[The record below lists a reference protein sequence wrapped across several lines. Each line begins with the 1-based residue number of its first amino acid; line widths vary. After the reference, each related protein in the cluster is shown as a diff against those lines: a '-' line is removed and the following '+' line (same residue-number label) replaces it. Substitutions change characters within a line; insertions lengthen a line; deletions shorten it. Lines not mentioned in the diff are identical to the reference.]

1 MKIMNNRHFRS
12 LIDINSNEFIDII
25 DKSIE
30 FKNLDIKNNVPNIFT
45 NKTLVMIF
53 KKNSTRTRVSFETA
67 MYKLGGHAIF
77 LSDDSSQMNRGEDI
91 SDTAKV
97 LSGMA
102 DIIMMRTNSHEEIK
116 ELAENSSVPI
126 INGLCNLFHP
136 CQLLAD
142 MQTITEIKGKDLSKL
157 TIAWV
162 GDGNNMCNSYIN
174 ASKLLNFK
182 LKISTPNGYEPD
194 KYTLDKFG
202 NNVEICELPGSA
214 VDGADVVTT
223 DVWTS
228 MGDEHENE
236 ERKKIFKGYQ
246 VNMNL
251 MSKAKNDSIFLHC
264 LPAHRGEEIDH
275 DIIDSSHSVVWQQAH
290 NRLYSSMAL
299 INFLLTC
306 E

>member
-1 MKIMNNRHFRS
+1 MNKRDFKS
-12 LIDINSNEFIDII
+12 LIDINTQ
-25 DKSIE
+25 E
-30 FKNLDIKNNVPNIFT
+30 FKRIIQQAIEYKELDKKHSIPRTYVNR
-45 NKTLVMIF
+45 TLAMIF

-77 LSDDSSQMNRGEDI
+77 LSESSTQLNRGEDI
-91 SDTAKV
+91 SDTARV
-97 LSGMA
+97 LSGMV
-102 DIIMMRTNSHEEIK
+102 DLIMMRTNTHEEIK
-116 ELAENSSVPI
+116 TLAENSSVPV

-142 MQTITEIKGKDLSKL
+142 MQTIVETKGDDFSKL
-157 TIAWV
+157 TVAWI

-174 ASKLLNFK
+174 ASKLLNFR
-182 LKISTPNGYEPD
+182 LKISVPNGYEPD

-202 NNVEICELPGSA
+202 ENVELCEIPGSA

-223 DVWTS
+223 DVWAS

-236 ERKKIFKGYQ
+236 ERKKVFKSFQ

-251 MSKAKNDSIFLHC
+251 MSKATKNAIFLHC
-264 LPAHRGEEIDH
+264 LPAHRGEEID
-275 DIIDSSHSVVWQQAH
+275 DTIIDSSYSVVWQQAH

-299 INFLLTC
+299 IDFLLSSSKN
-306 E
+306 

>member
-1 MKIMNNRHFRS
+1 MNKRDFKS
-12 LIDINSNEFIDII
+12 LIDVNTQ
-25 DKSIE
+25 E
-30 FKNLDIKNNVPNIFT
+30 FKRIIQQAIEYKELDKKHSIPRTYVNR
-45 NKTLVMIF
+45 TLAMIF

-77 LSDDSSQMNRGEDI
+77 LSESSTQLNRGEDI

-97 LSGMA
+97 LSGMV
-102 DIIMMRTNSHEEIK
+102 DLIMMRTNTHDEIK
-116 ELAENSSVPI
+116 CLAENSSVPV

-142 MQTITEIKGKDLSKL
+142 MQTIAEIKGNDFSKL
-157 TIAWV
+157 TVAWI

-182 LKISTPNGYEPD
+182 LKISVPNGYEPD

-202 NNVEICELPGSA
+202 ENVELCEIPGSA

-223 DVWTS
+223 DVWAS

-236 ERKKIFKGYQ
+236 ERKKVFKSFQ

-251 MSKAKNDSIFLHC
+251 MSKATEKAIFLHC
-264 LPAHRGEEIDH
+264 LPAHRGEEID
-275 DIIDSSHSVVWQQAH
+275 DTIIDSQYSAVWQQAH

-299 INFLLTC
+299 IDFLLSSSKN
-306 E
+306 

>member
-1 MKIMNNRHFRS
+1 MNKRDFKS
-12 LIDINSNEFIDII
+12 LIDINTQ
-25 DKSIE
+25 E
-30 FKNLDIKNNVPNIFT
+30 FKRIIQQAIEYKELDKKQSIPRTYVNR
-45 NKTLVMIF
+45 TLAMIF

-77 LSDDSSQMNRGEDI
+77 LSENSTQLNRGEDI

-97 LSGMA
+97 LSGMV
-102 DIIMMRTNSHEEIK
+102 DLIMMRTNTHDEIK
-116 ELAENSSVPI
+116 SLAENSSVPV

-142 MQTITEIKGKDLSKL
+142 MQTIAEIKGSDFSKL
-157 TIAWV
+157 IIAWI

-174 ASKLLNFK
+174 ASKLLDFK
-182 LKISTPNGYEPD
+182 LKISVPNGYEPD

-202 NNVEICELPGSA
+202 ENVELCEIPGSA

-223 DVWTS
+223 DVWAS

-236 ERKKIFKGYQ
+236 ERKKVFKSFQ

-251 MSKAKNDSIFLHC
+251 MSKATEKAIFLHC
-264 LPAHRGEEIDH
+264 LPAHRGEEIDET
-275 DIIDSSHSVVWQQAH
+275 IIDSQYSAVWQQAH

-299 INFLLTC
+299 IDFLLSSSKN
-306 E
+306 

>member
-1 MKIMNNRHFRS
+1 MNKRDFKS
-12 LIDINSNEFIDII
+12 LIDINTQEFKRII
-25 DKSIE
+25 DQAIEYKELDKKHSIPRTYV
-30 FKNLDIKNNVPNIFT
+30 NR
-45 NKTLVMIF
+45 TLAMIF

-77 LSDDSSQMNRGEDI
+77 LSESSTQLNRGEDI
-91 SDTAKV
+91 SDTARV
-97 LSGMA
+97 LSGMV
-102 DIIMMRTNSHEEIK
+102 DLIMMRTNAHEEIK
-116 ELAENSSVPI
+116 TLAENSSVPV

-142 MQTITEIKGKDLSKL
+142 MQTIAETKGNDFNKL
-157 TIAWV
+157 TVAWI

-174 ASKLLNFK
+174 ASKLLNFR
-182 LKISTPNGYEPD
+182 LKISVPNGYEPD

-202 NNVEICELPGSA
+202 ENVELCEIPGSA

-223 DVWTS
+223 DVWAS

-236 ERKKIFKGYQ
+236 ERKKVFKSFQ

-251 MSKAKNDSIFLHC
+251 MSKARENAIFLHC
-264 LPAHRGEEIDH
+264 LPAHRGEEID
-275 DIIDSSHSVVWQQAH
+275 DTIIDSSYSVVWQQAH

-299 INFLLTC
+299 IDFLLSSSKN
-306 E
+306 

>member
-1 MKIMNNRHFRS
+1 MNKRDFKS
-12 LIDINSNEFIDII
+12 LIDINTQ
-25 DKSIE
+25 E
-30 FKNLDIKNNVPNIFT
+30 FKRIIQQAIEYKELDKKHSIPRTYVNR
-45 NKTLVMIF
+45 TLAMIF

-77 LSDDSSQMNRGEDI
+77 LSESSTQLNRGEDI

-97 LSGMA
+97 LSGMV
-102 DIIMMRTNSHEEIK
+102 DLIMMRTNTHDEIK
-116 ELAENSSVPI
+116 CLAENSSVPV

-142 MQTITEIKGKDLSKL
+142 MQTIAEIKGDDFSKL
-157 TIAWV
+157 TVAWI

-182 LKISTPNGYEPD
+182 LKISVPNGYEPD

-202 NNVEICELPGSA
+202 ENVELCEIPGSA

-223 DVWTS
+223 DVWAS

-236 ERKKIFKGYQ
+236 ERKKVFKSFQ

-251 MSKAKNDSIFLHC
+251 MSKAKEKAIFLHC
-264 LPAHRGEEIDH
+264 LPAHRGEEID
-275 DIIDSSHSVVWQQAH
+275 DTIIDSAYSVVWQQAH

-299 INFLLTC
+299 IDFLLSSSNN
-306 E
+306 

>member
-1 MKIMNNRHFRS
+1 MNKRDFKS
-12 LIDINSNEFIDII
+12 LIDINTQ
-25 DKSIE
+25 E
-30 FKNLDIKNNVPNIFT
+30 FKRIIQQAIEYKELDKKHSIPRTYVNR
-45 NKTLVMIF
+45 TLAMIF

-77 LSDDSSQMNRGEDI
+77 LSESSTQLNRGEDI

-97 LSGMA
+97 LSGMV
-102 DIIMMRTNSHEEIK
+102 DLIMMRTNTHEEIK
-116 ELAENSSVPI
+116 ILAENSSVPV

-142 MQTITEIKGKDLSKL
+142 MQTIAETKGNDFSKL
-157 TIAWV
+157 TIAWI

-174 ASKLLNFK
+174 ASKLLNFR
-182 LKISTPNGYEPD
+182 LKISVPNGYEPD

-202 NNVEICELPGSA
+202 ENVELCEIPGSA

-223 DVWTS
+223 DVWAS

-236 ERKKIFKGYQ
+236 ERKKVFKSFQ

-251 MSKAKNDSIFLHC
+251 MSKATENAIFLHC
-264 LPAHRGEEIDH
+264 LPAHRGEEID
-275 DIIDSSHSVVWQQAH
+275 DIIIDSSYSVVWQQAH

-299 INFLLTC
+299 IDFLLSSSKN
-306 E
+306 

>member
-1 MKIMNNRHFRS
+1 MNNRHFRS
-12 LIDINSNEFIDII
+12 LIDINSNEFLDII

-30 FKNLDIKNNVPNIFT
+30 FKNLDAKNEIPNIFP
-45 NKTLVMIF
+45 KKILVMIF

-67 MYKLGGHAIF
+67 MSKLGGHAIF
-77 LSDDSSQMNRGEDI
+77 LSDDSCQLNRGEDI

-102 DIIMMRTNSHEEIK
+102 DLIMMRTNSHEEIK
-116 ELAENSSVPI
+116 ELAKSSSVPI

-142 MQTITEIKGKDLSKL
+142 MQTIAEIKGKDLSKL

-194 KYTLDKFG
+194 EYTLDKFG
-202 NNVEICELPGSA
+202 KNVEICELPGSA
-214 VDGADVVTT
+214 VDDADVVTT

-264 LPAHRGEEIDH
+264 LPAHRGEEIDN
-275 DIIDSSHSVVWQQAH
+275 DIIDSSHSVVWKQAH

>member
-1 MKIMNNRHFRS
+1 MNKRDFKS
-12 LIDINSNEFIDII
+12 LIDVNTQ
-25 DKSIE
+25 E
-30 FKNLDIKNNVPNIFT
+30 FKRIIQQAIEYKELDKKHSIPRTYINR
-45 NKTLVMIF
+45 TLAMIF

-77 LSDDSSQMNRGEDI
+77 LSENSTQLNRGEDI

-97 LSGMA
+97 LSGMV
-102 DIIMMRTNSHEEIK
+102 DLIMMRTNTHDEIK
-116 ELAENSSVPI
+116 CLAENSSVPV

-142 MQTITEIKGKDLSKL
+142 MQTIAEIKGKEFSKL
-157 TIAWV
+157 TVAWI

-182 LKISTPNGYEPD
+182 LKISVPNGYEPD

-202 NNVEICELPGSA
+202 ENVELCEIPGSA

-223 DVWTS
+223 DVWAS

-236 ERKKIFKGYQ
+236 ERKKVFKSFQ

-251 MSKAKNDSIFLHC
+251 MSKATEKAIFLHC
-264 LPAHRGEEIDH
+264 LPAHRGEEID
-275 DIIDSSHSVVWQQAH
+275 DTIIDSAYSVVWQQAH

-299 INFLLTC
+299 IDFLLSSSNN
-306 E
+306 

>member
-1 MKIMNNRHFRS
+1 MNKRDFKS
-12 LIDINSNEFIDII
+12 LIDINAQELKRII
-25 DKSIE
+25 QRAIEYKELDKKHSIPRTYV
-30 FKNLDIKNNVPNIFT
+30 NR
-45 NKTLVMIF
+45 TLAMIF

-67 MYKLGGHAIF
+67 MYKLGGQAIF
-77 LSDDSSQMNRGEDI
+77 LSESSTQLNRGEDI

-97 LSGMA
+97 LSGMV
-102 DIIMMRTNSHEEIK
+102 DLIMMRTNTHDEIK
-116 ELAENSSVPI
+116 SLAENSSVPV

-142 MQTITEIKGKDLSKL
+142 MQTIVEKKGTDFSKL
-157 TIAWV
+157 TVAWI

-182 LKISTPNGYEPD
+182 LKISVPNGYEPD

-202 NNVEICELPGSA
+202 ENVELCEIPGSA

-223 DVWTS
+223 DVWAS

-236 ERKKIFKGYQ
+236 ERKKVFKSFQ

-251 MSKAKNDSIFLHC
+251 MSKAREKAIFLHC
-264 LPAHRGEEIDH
+264 LPAHRGEEIDET
-275 DIIDSSHSVVWQQAH
+275 IIDSSYSAVWQQAH

-299 INFLLTC
+299 IDFLLSSC
-306 E
+306 EN

>member
-1 MKIMNNRHFRS
+1 MNKRDFRS
-12 LIDINSNEFIDII
+12 LIDINSQELKRII
-25 DKSIE
+25 QQAIEYKELDKKHS
-30 FKNLDIKNNVPNIFT
+30 VPRKYINR
-45 NKTLVMIF
+45 TLAMIF

-77 LSDDSSQMNRGEDI
+77 LSESSTQLNRGEDI

-97 LSGMA
+97 LSGMV
-102 DIIMMRTNSHEEIK
+102 DLIMMRTNTHDEIK
-116 ELAENSSVPI
+116 SLAENSSVPV

-142 MQTITEIKGKDLSKL
+142 MQTIAEIKGNDFSKL
-157 TIAWV
+157 TVAWI

-182 LKISTPNGYEPD
+182 LKISVPNGYEPD

-202 NNVEICELPGSA
+202 ENVELCEIPGSA

-223 DVWTS
+223 DVWAS

-236 ERKKIFKGYQ
+236 ERKKVFKSFQ

-251 MSKAKNDSIFLHC
+251 MSKAREKAIFLHC
-264 LPAHRGEEIDH
+264 LPAHRGEEID
-275 DIIDSSHSVVWQQAH
+275 DSIIDSSYSAVWQQAH

-299 INFLLTC
+299 IDFLLSSC
-306 E
+306 EN

>member
-1 MKIMNNRHFRS
+1 MNKRDFKS
-12 LIDINSNEFIDII
+12 LIDINAQ
-25 DKSIE
+25 E
-30 FKNLDIKNNVPNIFT
+30 FKRIIQQAIDYKELDKKHSVPRIYVNR
-45 NKTLVMIF
+45 TLAMIF

-77 LSDDSSQMNRGEDI
+77 LSESTTQLNRGEDI

-102 DIIMMRTNSHEEIK
+102 DLIMMRTNTHEEIK
-116 ELAENSSVPI
+116 SLAENSSVPV

-142 MQTITEIKGKDLSKL
+142 MQTIAEIKGNDFSKL
-157 TIAWV
+157 TVAWI

-174 ASKLLNFK
+174 ASKLLGFK
-182 LKISTPNGYEPD
+182 LKISVPNGYEPD

-202 NNVEICELPGSA
+202 ENVELCEIPGSA

-223 DVWTS
+223 DVWAS

-236 ERKKIFKGYQ
+236 ERKKVFKSFQ

-251 MSKAKNDSIFLHC
+251 MSKAREKAIFLHC
-264 LPAHRGEEIDH
+264 LPAHRGEEID
-275 DIIDSSHSVVWQQAH
+275 DLS
-290 NRLYSSMAL
+290 L
-299 INFLLTC
+299 IHI
-306 E
+306 

>member
-1 MKIMNNRHFRS
+1 MNKRDFKS
-12 LIDINSNEFIDII
+12 LIDINTQ
-25 DKSIE
+25 E
-30 FKNLDIKNNVPNIFT
+30 FKRIIQQAIEYKELDKKHSVPRTYVNR
-45 NKTLVMIF
+45 TLAMIF

-77 LSDDSSQMNRGEDI
+77 LSESSTQLNRGEDI
-91 SDTAKV
+91 PDTAKV
-97 LSGMA
+97 LSGMV
-102 DIIMMRTNSHEEIK
+102 DLIMMRTNSHEEIK
-116 ELAENSSVPI
+116 KLAENSSAPV

-142 MQTITEIKGKDLSKL
+142 MQTIAEIKGYDFSNL
-157 TIAWV
+157 TVAWI

-174 ASKLLNFK
+174 ASKLLDFK
-182 LKISTPNGYEPD
+182 LKISVPNGYEPD

-202 NNVEICELPGSA
+202 QNVELCEIPGSA

-223 DVWTS
+223 DVWAS

-236 ERKKIFKGYQ
+236 ERKKVFKSFQ

-251 MSKAKNDSIFLHC
+251 MSKAREKAIFLHC
-264 LPAHRGEEIDH
+264 LPAHRGEEID
-275 DIIDSSHSVVWQQAH
+275 DLIIDSSYSAVWQQAH

-299 INFLLTC
+299 IDFLLSSSNS
-306 E
+306 

>member
-1 MKIMNNRHFRS
+1 MNKRDFKS
-12 LIDINSNEFIDII
+12 LIDINTQ
-25 DKSIE
+25 E
-30 FKNLDIKNNVPNIFT
+30 FKRIIQQAIEYKELDKKHSIPRTYVNR
-45 NKTLVMIF
+45 TLAMIF

-77 LSDDSSQMNRGEDI
+77 LSESSTQLNRGEDI

-97 LSGMA
+97 LSGMV
-102 DIIMMRTNSHEEIK
+102 DLIMMRTNTHDEIK
-116 ELAENSSVPI
+116 TLAENSSVPV

-142 MQTITEIKGKDLSKL
+142 MQTIAEIKGNDFSKL
-157 TIAWV
+157 TVAWI

-174 ASKLLNFK
+174 ASKLLNFR
-182 LKISTPNGYEPD
+182 LKISVPNGYEPD

-202 NNVEICELPGSA
+202 ENVELCEIPGSA

-223 DVWTS
+223 DVWAS

-236 ERKKIFKGYQ
+236 ERKKVFKSFQ

-251 MSKAKNDSIFLHC
+251 MSKATEKAIFLHC
-264 LPAHRGEEIDH
+264 LPAHRGEEID
-275 DIIDSSHSVVWQQAH
+275 DTIIDSHTV
-290 NRLYSSMAL
+290 
-299 INFLLTC
+299 
-306 E
+306 

>member
-1 MKIMNNRHFRS
+1 MDKRDFKS
-12 LIDINSNEFIDII
+12 LIDINAQ
-25 DKSIE
+25 E
-30 FKNLDIKNNVPNIFT
+30 FKRIIQQAIDYKELDKKHSVPRIYVNR
-45 NKTLVMIF
+45 TLAMIF
-53 KKNSTRTRVSFETA
+53 KKSSTRTRVSFETA

-77 LSDDSSQMNRGEDI
+77 LSESTTQLNRGEDI

-102 DIIMMRTNSHEEIK
+102 DLIMMRTNTHEEIK
-116 ELAENSSVPI
+116 SLAENSSVPV

-142 MQTITEIKGKDLSKL
+142 MQTIAEIKGNDFSKL
-157 TIAWV
+157 TVAWI

-174 ASKLLNFK
+174 ASKLLGFK
-182 LKISTPNGYEPD
+182 LKISVPNGYEPD

-202 NNVEICELPGSA
+202 ENVELCEIPGSA

-223 DVWTS
+223 DVWAS

-236 ERKKIFKGYQ
+236 ERKKVFKSFQ

-251 MSKAKNDSIFLHC
+251 MSKAREKAIFLHC
-264 LPAHRGEEIDH
+264 LPAHRGEEID
-275 DIIDSSHSVVWQQAH
+275 DIIIDSPHSAVWQQAH

-299 INFLLTC
+299 IDFLLSSGKN
-306 E
+306 

>member
-1 MKIMNNRHFRS
+1 MNNRHFRS
-12 LIDINSNEFIDII
+12 LIDINSNEFLKII
-25 DKSIE
+25 EESIE
-30 FKNLDIKNNVPNIFT
+30 FKNLDAKNKVHNIFK
-45 NKTLVMIF
+45 NKILVMIF

-77 LSDDSSQMNRGEDI
+77 LSDDSSQLNRGEDI

-97 LSGMA
+97 ISGMA
-102 DIIMMRTNSHEEIK
+102 DLIMMRTNSHKEIK
-116 ELAENSSVPI
+116 ELAEHSSVPI

-194 KYTLDKFG
+194 KYTLEKYG

-299 INFLLTC
+299 ISFLLTC

>member
-1 MKIMNNRHFRS
+1 MNNRHFRS
-12 LIDINSNEFIDII
+12 LIDINGNEFIDII
-25 DKSIE
+25 LKAIE
-30 FKNLDIKNNVPNIFT
+30 FKKLDIKNEIPKIFS

-77 LSDDSSQMNRGEDI
+77 LSEDSSQLNRGEDI
-91 SDTAKV
+91 ADTARV

-102 DIIMMRTNSHEEIK
+102 DLIMMRTDSHKDIK
-116 ELAENSSVPI
+116 ELAENSCVPV

-142 MQTITEIKGKDLSKL
+142 MQTITEVKGNNIPKL
-157 TIAWV
+157 TIAWI

-194 KYTLDKFG
+194 KYTLGKFG
-202 NNVEICELPGSA
+202 DNVEICELPGSA

-251 MSKAKNDSIFLHC
+251 MSKAKNDAIFLHC
-264 LPAHRGEEIDH
+264 LPAHRGEEID
-275 DIIDSSHSVVWQQAH
+275 DVIIDSSHSVVWEQAH

-306 E
+306 D

>member
-1 MKIMNNRHFRS
+1 MNKRDFKS
-12 LIDINSNEFIDII
+12 LIDINTQEFKRII
-25 DKSIE
+25 DQAIEYKELDKKHSIPRTYV
-30 FKNLDIKNNVPNIFT
+30 NR
-45 NKTLVMIF
+45 TLAMIF

-77 LSDDSSQMNRGEDI
+77 LSESSTQLNRGEDI
-91 SDTAKV
+91 SDTARV
-97 LSGMA
+97 LSGMV
-102 DIIMMRTNSHEEIK
+102 DLIMMRTSAHEEIK
-116 ELAENSSVPI
+116 TLAENSSVPV

-142 MQTITEIKGKDLSKL
+142 MQTIAETKSNDFSKL
-157 TIAWV
+157 TIAWI

-174 ASKLLNFK
+174 ASKLLNFR
-182 LKISTPNGYEPD
+182 LKISVPNGYEPD

-202 NNVEICELPGSA
+202 ENVELCEIPGSA

-223 DVWTS
+223 DVWAS

-236 ERKKIFKGYQ
+236 ERKKVFKSFQ

-251 MSKAKNDSIFLHC
+251 MSKAREKAIFLHC
-264 LPAHRGEEIDH
+264 LPAHRGEEIDET
-275 DIIDSSHSVVWQQAH
+275 IIDSSYSAVWQQAH

-299 INFLLTC
+299 IDFLLSSC
-306 E
+306 EN